1 MLISSEMLYKSGDC
15 MKIENRKVVLNGKVD
30 FQNLMK
36 YVLNL
41 RNLDVDVYFKL
52 LEGETTVK
60 ELSNK
65 LNCNRS
71 TIQRA
76 LTNLVNKGLAIR
88 EPKTMKNGG
97 YYFEYKAVSLSI
109 IKERL
114 NKKIKEWYA
123 TLSNFLEE
131 TMLKNKG
138 QNK

>member
-1 MLISSEMLYKSGDC
+1 MGNK
-15 MKIENRKVVLNGKVD
+15 KVLLNGKID
-30 FQNLMK
+30 FQSLMK
-36 YVLNL
+36 CVLNL
-41 RNLDVDVYFKL
+41 RSLDVNVYFKL

-88 EPKTMKNGG
+88 KSKTMKNGG
-97 YYFEYKAVSLSI
+97 YYFEYKAVSLNT
-109 IKERL
+109 IKEKI
-114 NKKIKEWYA
+114 NEKIKEWYA

-131 TMLKNKG
+131 TMLKSRVQDK
-138 QNK
+138 

>member
-1 MLISSEMLYKSGDC
+1 L
-15 MKIENRKVVLNGKVD
+15 LNGKID
-30 FQNLMK
+30 FQSLMK
-36 YVLNL
+36 CVLNL
-41 RNLDVDVYFKL
+41 RSLDVNVYFKL

-88 EPKTMKNGG
+88 KSKTMKNGG
-97 YYFEYKAVSLSI
+97 YYFEYKAVSLNT
-109 IKERL
+109 IKEKI
-114 NKKIKEWYA
+114 NEKIKEWYA

-131 TMLKNKG
+131 TMLKSRVQDK
-138 QNK
+138 

>member
-1 MLISSEMLYKSGDC
+1 MRNK
-15 MKIENRKVVLNGKVD
+15 KVLLNGKID
-30 FQNLMK
+30 FQSLMK
-36 YVLNL
+36 CVLNL
-41 RNLDVDVYFKL
+41 RSLDVNVYFKL

-88 EPKTMKNGG
+88 KSKTMKNGG
-97 YYFEYKAVSLSI
+97 YYFEYKAVSLNT
-109 IKERL
+109 IKEKI
-114 NKKIKEWYA
+114 NEKIKEWYA

-131 TMLKNKG
+131 TMLKSRVQDK
-138 QNK
+138 

>member
-1 MLISSEMLYKSGDC
+1 MGNK
-15 MKIENRKVVLNGKVD
+15 KVLLNGKID
-30 FQNLMK
+30 FQSLMK
-36 YVLNL
+36 CVLNL
-41 RNLDVDVYFKL
+41 RSLDVNVYFKL

-88 EPKTMKNGG
+88 KPKTMKNGG
-97 YYFEYKAVSLSI
+97 YYFEYKAVSLNT
-109 IKERL
+109 IKEKI
-114 NKKIKEWYA
+114 NEKIKEWYA

-131 TMLKNKG
+131 TMLKSRVQDK
-138 QNK
+138 